1 MERHRDV
8 QHGKA
13 ALTPRPRLAAL
24 EDRARLLAPARRLRC
39 RLVAEALERFAAGK
53 PIHLLDAGCG
63 DGAFAEWT
71 ARRHPAWTIVGADL
85 GDDLL
90 DRARRGAAGGHPPNV
105 EFVHADLTEDLG
117 SEVYD
122 AVAAIECLEEIPED
136 TEALRRMIAALR
148 PAGLFVGHVP
158 EHEWKPVLRGSAAT
172 WRHEVRH
179 GYDPAEL
186 AARLTGLGLE
196 SIQIDGTCRG
206 LVRLAQE
213 LRDRVPSRRPALRAA
228 VSFALLGAVWL
239 ERRGLTWGPGRA
251 LIVTARRPAR

>member
-1 MERHRDV
+1 V
-8 QHGKA
+8 
-13 ALTPRPRLAAL
+13 TPPKLAAL

-39 RLVAEALERFAAGK
+39 QLVAEALERFAAGR
-53 PIHLLDAGCG
+53 PLHVLDAGCG
-63 DGAFAEWT
+63 DGAFAECV
-71 ARRHPAWTIVGADL
+71 ARRQPAWSIVGADL

-90 DRARRGAAGGHPPNV
+90 DRARRGTTRTRLANV

-117 SEVYD
+117 TEVYD

-148 PAGLFVGHVP
+148 PAGLFVAHVP
-158 EHEWKPVLRGSAAT
+158 EHQWKPVLRGSAAT

-186 AARLTGLGLE
+186 ASRLTGLGLE
-196 SIQIDGTCRG
+196 SVQIDSTCRG

-213 LRDRVPSRRPALRAA
+213 LRDRVPSRRPAVRGI
-228 VSFALLGAVWL
+228 VSISLLGAVWL
-239 ERRGLTWGPGRA
+239 ERNGLTWGPGRA
-251 LIVTARRPAR
+251 LIVSARRPAG